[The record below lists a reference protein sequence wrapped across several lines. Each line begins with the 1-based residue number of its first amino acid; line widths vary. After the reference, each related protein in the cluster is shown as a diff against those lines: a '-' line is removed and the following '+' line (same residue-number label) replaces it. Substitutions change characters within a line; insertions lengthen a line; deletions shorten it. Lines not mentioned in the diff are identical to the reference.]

1 MPRPMGLRLTLQIA
15 LPNLAPVTTQPAR
28 INFRFYPDASFVE
41 TTTLRDSDGAAVDLT
56 GKTARMQIRRD
67 RDDTEALFELTTE
80 NGGIALGVDGSI
92 TLTIAAGDTYPS
104 LTPAIDRDGEMWWH
118 DLLLSTPGTPVTV
131 ERLYQGNIFV
141 FPGVTKPA

>member
-1 MPRPMGLRLTLQIA
+1 MGLRLTLRNA
-15 LPNLAPVTTQPAR
+15 LPNLAAVTTQPAR

-41 TTTLRDSDGAAVDLT
+41 TTTLLDSDGVAVDLT

-67 RDDTEALFELTTE
+67 RDDAAHLYELTTE
-80 NGGIALGVDGSI
+80 NGGITLAPTGEI
-92 TLTIAAGDTYPS
+92 TLSIAFDATYPVLS
-104 LTPAIDRDGEMWWH
+104 PPIDRDGEVWWH
-118 DLLLSTPGTPVTV
+118 DLLLSTPGTPAVV